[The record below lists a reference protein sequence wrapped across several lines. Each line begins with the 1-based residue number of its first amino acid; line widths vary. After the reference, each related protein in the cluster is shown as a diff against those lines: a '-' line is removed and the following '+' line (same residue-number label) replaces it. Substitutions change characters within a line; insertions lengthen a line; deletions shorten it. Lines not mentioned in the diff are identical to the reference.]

1 MIRDRSELEV
11 DSDLPDEVVA
21 AIASTT
27 TRSSGRTATVVLAIL
42 GEYGETTLAELIAG
56 FYRREQQLITSKK
69 LSQTLY
75 SLKKRG
81 LAKRVLQGVWTLTDE
96 GFELHERNI
105 GERE

>member
-11 DSDLPDEVVA
+11 DSDLPDEVRA
-21 AIASTT
+21 AIASTKT
-27 TRSSGRTATVVLAIL
+27 TSFGRAGVTVLTIL
-42 GEYGETTLAELIAG
+42 GEYGETTLAELIGG
-56 FYRREQQLITSKK
+56 FYRRERQLITKK
-69 LSQTLY
+69 RLSQTLY

-81 LAKRVLQGVWTLTDE
+81 LAKRVCQGVWTLTDE